1 MKIHNGLKKEYA
13 GFQKLFAFIW
23 KKNYHKY
30 FQNYRVYN
38 TLHLGVNIYLGIVK
52 FCLVTS
58 HEPSHLR
65 KVNNLVSSVS
75 ATDHF

>member
-13 GFQKLFAFIW
+13 GFQKLFTFIW
-23 KKNYHKY
+23 KNYHKY

-52 FCLVTS
+52 FCLLTS
-58 HEPSHLR
+58 HEPSYLR
-65 KVNNLVSSVS
+65 KVNNNLVSSAS
-75 ATDHF
+75 AAAHF